1 MYAIVNRVTL
11 ELSVHWHSN
20 LSVIEAECSF
30 FFFGGGGGEGG
41 EEGKTT
47 CRTTVKS
54 SQAPQES
61 NRLES
66 SLIKMGF
73 DRGRSN

>member
-30 FFFGGGGGEGG
+30 FFFGGGGGGVIFAGG
-41 EEGKTT
+41 QDVRVEMIQQLMGIEEQNKT
-47 CRTTVKS
+47 
-54 SQAPQES
+54 
-61 NRLES
+61 
-66 SLIKMGF
+66 
-73 DRGRSN
+73 